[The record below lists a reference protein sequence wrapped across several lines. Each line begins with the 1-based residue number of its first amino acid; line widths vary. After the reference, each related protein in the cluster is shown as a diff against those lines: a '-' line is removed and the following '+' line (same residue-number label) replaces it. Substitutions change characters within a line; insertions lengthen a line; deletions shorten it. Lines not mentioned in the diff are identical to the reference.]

1 MHMRNFSTST
11 LLGLGLMF
19 AGAVHAFAQP
29 KGFQAVKN
37 VKEFEASLSRSN
49 ASVNT
54 ISSDFSQTKNLALL
68 SDKIKSKG
76 KFYFRK
82 EDKVR
87 IEYTSPYSYL
97 LVMNGGQIMVKDE
110 QKTSKINTK
119 NSKTM
124 QSVNR
129 IMIDCMRGTV
139 LNNPDFKASVYE
151 STGKYLLSLAPAN
164 DAMKKM
170 FKSID
175 VYLNKKNFD
184 VDRLTMTEQGGDFTD
199 MDFSNTQHNV
209 VLNESIFK
217 VK

>member
-1 MHMRNFSTST
+1 MLMRSLFFSLVLVMCAT
-11 LLGLGLMF
+11 
-19 AGAVHAFAQP
+19 AAQAQP

-37 VKEFEASLSRSN
+37 VDEFQSALSKTN
-49 ASVNT
+49 ASVHT
-54 ISSDFSQTKNLALL
+54 ISSDFVQTKNLALL
-68 SDKIKSKG
+68 SEKIKSKG
-76 KFYFRK
+76 RFFFKK

-97 LVMNGGQIMVKDE
+97 LVMNAGQILVKDE
-110 QKTSKINTK
+110 QKTSKVNTR

-139 LNNPDFKASVYE
+139 LSNPDFKATVYE
-151 STGKYLLSLAPAN
+151 NGSTFLLSLAPAT

-170 FKSID
+170 FRSID
-175 VYLNKKNFD
+175 VYLSKKNFD

-209 VLNESIFK
+209 ALNDAIFK
-217 VK
+217 TK

>member
-1 MHMRNFSTST
+1 MLKILST
-11 LLGLGLMF
+11 LSLLL
-19 AGAVHAFAQP
+19 VTLISFAQP
-29 KGFQAVKN
+29 KGFQQVKD
-37 VKEFEASLSRSN
+37 VKEFQTRLSTSN
-49 ASVNT
+49 AKVNT
-54 ISSDFSQTKNLALL
+54 VSSDFTQTKNLALL

-76 KFYFRK
+76 KFYFKK

-97 LVMNGGQIMVKDE
+97 LVMNNGQIMVKDE

-139 LNNPDFKASVYE
+139 LNNPDFKVSAFENGS
-151 STGKYLLSLAPAN
+151 SYLLSLVPAT

-175 VYLNKKNFD
+175 VYLDKKSFD
-184 VDRLTMTEQGGDFTD
+184 VDRLSMKEQGGDYTD

-209 VLNESIFK
+209 ALNDALFK

>member
-1 MHMRNFSTST
+1 MLKILST
-11 LLGLGLMF
+11 LSLLL
-19 AGAVHAFAQP
+19 VTLISVAQP
-29 KGFQAVKN
+29 KGFQQVKD
-37 VKEFEASLSRSN
+37 VKEFQTRLSTSN
-49 ASVNT
+49 AKVNT
-54 ISSDFSQTKNLALL
+54 VSSDFTQTKNLALL

-76 KFYFRK
+76 KFYFK
-82 EDKVR
+82 KDDKVR

-97 LVMNGGQIMVKDE
+97 LVMNNGQIMVKDE

-139 LNNPDFKASVYE
+139 LNNPDFKVSAFENGS
-151 STGKYLLSLAPAN
+151 SYLLSLVPAT

-175 VYLNKKNFD
+175 VYLDKKSFD
-184 VDRLTMTEQGGDFTD
+184 VDRLSMKEQGGDYTD

-209 VLNESIFK
+209 ALNDALFK